1 MKKKVLA
8 GIMTTAMIMAMM
20 TGCGSSDTAK
30 DTQASTRSE
39 TSADSSAAESDYTI
53 GISQFAEHGSLDNCR
68 EGFLEGLKSAGI
80 EEGVNL
86 TVEYQNSQADT
97 GTASTIADNFVSK
110 NVNLICAIATPS
122 AMSAYNSC
130 LDSEIPVVYTAV
142 SDPVGAGLADE
153 EGNSVGNITG
163 TSDKLPVEEQLKMI
177 RDLMPDAK
185 KIGILYTT
193 SEANSVSTIKE
204 YKELAENYDF
214 EIVDSGINTVADV
227 EMAAKDLASKVD
239 CISNLTDNT
248 VVSALQTV
256 IAAADEK
263 NIPVFGSE
271 IEQVKSGCLASMGID
286 YIALGKQTGEMAAK
300 ILKGESKAEEMP
312 YEVCS
317 GASLYVNTA
326 VADKLNFE
334 LDQATVDGAAEV
346 FDEITVEYGI
356 ADKRPGTGT
365 DICDHGIWNL
375 YYIQNPGFSG
385 SDGRWQFPD
394 GSSDRSSTDQQRCK
408 PAADTANL
416 FSARGCSR
424 NIDRPYPCKIK
435 SA

>member
-30 DTQASTRSE
+30 DTQASTGSE
-39 TSADSSAAESDYTI
+39 TSADSSAADTAEDNYTI

-110 NVNLICAIATPS
+110 NVDLICAIATPS

-193 SEANSVSTIKE
+193 SEPNSVSAVKE
-204 YKELAENYDF
+204 YQEKAGEYGFKIEALGVMTQAEVNQATDTL
-214 EIVDSGINTVADV
+214 I
-227 EMAAKDLASKVD
+227 SKGVD
-239 CISNLTDNT
+239 CFTNLTDNN
-248 VVSALQTV
+248 VVGVLPSIL
-256 IAAADEK
+256 EK
-263 NIPVFGSE
+263 TNEAGIPVYGSE
-271 IEQVKSGCLASMGID
+271 IEQVKLGCVASAGIE
-286 YIALGKQTGEMAAK
+286 YVALGQTGMMAAK
-300 ILKGESKAEEMP
+300 ILKGEAKASDMP
-312 YEVCS
+312 YETIS
-317 GASLYVNTA
+317 EFEIYVNPDAMAALKLSADVENAIDVTA
-326 VADKLNFE
+326 E
-334 LDQATVDGAAEV
+334 
-346 FDEITVEYGI
+346 
-356 ADKRPGTGT
+356 
-365 DICDHGIWNL
+365 
-375 YYIQNPGFSG
+375 
-385 SDGRWQFPD
+385 
-394 GSSDRSSTDQQRCK
+394 
-408 PAADTANL
+408 
-416 FSARGCSR
+416 
-424 NIDRPYPCKIK
+424 
-435 SA
+435 